1 MSVLLMIR
9 CQIIYCY
16 FLKIIYFPHRD
27 VLNISAGFKH
37 LLVVMMMMCLNKG
50 QDPACV
56 ESVAEELCVQYG
68 RHSAAGGHG
77 LGAGGVCYG
86 ERLYAQRYR

>member
-1 MSVLLMIR
+1 
-9 CQIIYCY
+9 
-16 FLKIIYFPHRD
+16 
-27 VLNISAGFKH
+27 
-37 LLVVMMMMCLNKG
+37 MMMMCLNKG